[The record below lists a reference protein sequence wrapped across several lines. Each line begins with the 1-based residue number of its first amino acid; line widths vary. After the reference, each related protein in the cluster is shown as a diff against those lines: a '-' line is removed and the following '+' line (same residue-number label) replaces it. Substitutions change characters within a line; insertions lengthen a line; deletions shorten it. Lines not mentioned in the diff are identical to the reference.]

1 MWIVKRSV
9 LFTPDANT
17 SAQAA
22 SERKAVSSTGIRR
35 QNKEFQSARVNPTV
49 VNPTVVNPGEKMPS

>member
-17 SAQAA
+17 SAQTA
-22 SERKAVSSTGIRR
+22 SEKRAVSSTRICR
-35 QNKEFQSARVNPTV
+35 QNKELESARVNPSV
-49 VNPTVVNPGEKMPS
+49 VGHGEKTPS

>member
-9 LFTPDANT
+9 LFAPVANT

-22 SERKAVSSTGIRR
+22 SEKRAASSTRIRR
-35 QNKEFQSARVNPTV
+35 QDKEFQSARASQSV
-49 VNPTVVNPGEKMPS
+49 VGRGEEMPS

>member
-1 MWIVKRSV
+1 MWIVKRSM
-9 LFTPDANT
+9 LFTPVANT

-35 QNKEFQSARVNPTV
+35 QNKEFQSARVNPKV
-49 VNPTVVNPGEKMPS
+49 VSPGEKTPS